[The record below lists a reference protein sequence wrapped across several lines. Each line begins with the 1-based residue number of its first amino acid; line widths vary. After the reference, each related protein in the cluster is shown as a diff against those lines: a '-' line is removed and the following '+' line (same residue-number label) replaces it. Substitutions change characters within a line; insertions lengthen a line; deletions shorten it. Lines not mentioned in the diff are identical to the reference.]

1 MSSPRPHFLGIDDAP
16 FDKAQP
22 APVPLVAVMTE
33 GPDQVEAVMVGA
45 FPVDGAHVTEYLLE
59 WLGRSTALPGI
70 QAVLLGGI
78 TIAGLALVDVSALA
92 RGLDRPV
99 LIATRRDTARSD
111 VATALRTAGL
121 DDRLGIFKR
130 APPAR
135 LAAPG
140 LHIACAGIDWHRGA
154 ELARQ
159 SVRKGRFPEPLRLAH
174 MIGQAMVLGRSKG
187 RP

>member
-1 MSSPRPHFLGIDDAP
+1 MSRRWAKQWDRRGNDPFGRREFNNPWFRQGTRLGVNASKASPVLDAQLGLRGRGVVISS
-16 FDKAQP
+16 
-22 APVPLVAVMTE
+22 V
-33 GPDQVEAVMVGA
+33 VGKSIA
-45 FPVDGAHVTEYLLE
+45 AKLGLQRYDILLE
-59 WLGRSTALPGI
+59 LNGVAIR
-70 QAVLLGGI
+70 QNQ
-78 TIAGLALVDVSALA
+78 
-92 RGLDRPV
+92 
-99 LIATRRDTARSD
+99 D